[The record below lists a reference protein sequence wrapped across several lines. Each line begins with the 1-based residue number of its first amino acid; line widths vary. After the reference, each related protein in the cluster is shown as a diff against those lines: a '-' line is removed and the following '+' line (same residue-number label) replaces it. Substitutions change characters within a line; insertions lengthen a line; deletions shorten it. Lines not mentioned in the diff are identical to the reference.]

1 MKNELL
7 IECTGNSLD
16 TILEGVD
23 GESKNMFLKGVFM
36 QADIINRNKRKYP
49 LHEMNSAVMDMSKRI
64 QEFGGVFGEADHPNS
79 LNINMDRVSHVIT
92 EMYMDGG
99 NAIGKAKVIK
109 ETPMG
114 KILNELLKTGVKIGV
129 SSRGTGQVAEDGTVS
144 SFGLVTVDAV
154 ITPSAPGAIPMS
166 VYESLDLDK
175 SGRKVLTLS
184 EALQQDKAAQKFFA
198 KEITNFIRN
207 ITNR

>member
-1 MKNELL
+1 MRNELL

-16 TILEGVD
+16 TVLEGVD

-49 LHEMNSAVMDMSKRI
+49 LHEMNSAVMDMSRRI

-109 ETPMG
+109 ETSFKSAFGDVLGSG
-114 KILNELLKTGVKIGV
+114 K
-129 SSRGTGQVAEDGTVS
+129 
-144 SFGLVTVDAV
+144 
-154 ITPSAPGAIPMS
+154 MS
-166 VYESLDLDK
+166 K
-175 SGRKVLTLS
+175 
-184 EALQQDKAAQKFFA
+184 
-198 KEITNFIRN
+198 
-207 ITNR
+207 

>member
-7 IECTGNSLD
+7 IESSGNSLD

-23 GESKNMFLKGVFM
+23 GESKSMFLKGVFM

-49 LHEMNSAVMDMSKRI
+49 LHEMNTAVVDFAKRI
-64 QEFGGVFGEADHPNS
+64 EEFGGVFGEADHPNS

-92 EMYMDGG
+92 EMYMDGS

-129 SSRGTGQVAEDGTVS
+129 SSRGTGQVEEDGTVKN
-144 SFGLVTVDAV
+144 FGLCTVDAV
-154 ITPSAPGAIPMS
+154 IMPSAPGAIPMS
-166 VYESLDLDK
+166 VYESLDLDR
-175 SGRKVLTLS
+175 SGKKVLTLS
-184 EALQQDKAAQKFFA
+184 EALQHDKAAQKFFA
-198 KEITNFIRN
+198 KEITNFIRSIN
-207 ITNR
+207 NR

>member
-49 LHEMNSAVMDMSKRI
+49 LHEMSSAVMDMSRRI

-184 EALQQDKAAQKFFA
+184 EALQHDKAAQKFFA
-198 KEITNFIRN
+198 KEITNFIKT
-207 ITNR
+207 IGNR

>member
-36 QADIINRNKRKYP
+36 QADIVNRNKRKYP

-166 VYESLDLDK
+166 VYESLDLDR
-175 SGRKVLTLS
+175 SGKKVLTLS
-184 EALQQDKAAQKFFA
+184 EALQHDKAAQKFFA

-207 ITNR
+207 IGNR

>member
-16 TILEGVD
+16 TIV
-23 GESKNMFLKGVFM
+23 ESTDNENKNIFLKGVFM
-36 QADIINRNKRKYP
+36 QADIVNRNKRKYP
-49 LHEMNSAVMDMSKRI
+49 LHEMNNAVLDFSKRI
-64 QEFGGVFGEADHPNS
+64 QEYGGVFGEADHPNS

-92 EMYMDGG
+92 EMYMDGF

-129 SSRGTGQVAEDGTVS
+129 SSRGTGQVADDGTVS
-144 SFGLVTVDAV
+144 NFSLVTVDAV

-166 VYESLDLDK
+166 VYESLELDK
-175 SGRKVLTLS
+175 SGRKVLSLS
-184 EALQQDKAAQKFFA
+184 EALLMDKSAQKFFT
-198 KEITNFIRN
+198 KEIINFIKN
-207 ITNR
+207 IYNK